1 MLKSALAGAVALTIG
16 SLSISGHGVTL
27 NPAAAQE
34 VIFHRADI
42 VRLRE
47 ALRLTP
53 AQEVHWRP
61 VEVSLNAYARH
72 QYQLASADGYFS
84 GGGMMQ
90 YTLSAIMLQRVKNAA
105 QPLIETLSEEQKRAG
120 MAILQ
125 SLGVS
130 F

>member
-1 MLKSALAGAVALTIG
+1 MLKFALAGAVALTIG
-16 SLSISGHGVTL
+16 SLSISEHGVTL
-27 NPAAAQE
+27 QSAAAQDI
-34 VIFHRADI
+34 VFHRADI
-42 VRLRE
+42 VRLKE
-47 ALRLTP
+47 ALKLTA

-90 YTLSAIMLQRVKNAA
+90 YTLNAVLLQRVKNAA
-105 QPLIETLSEEQKRAG
+105 QPLIQTLSDEQKSAG
-120 MAILQ
+120 MAVLQ

>member
-1 MLKSALAGAVALTIG
+1 MLKSALAGALALTIG
-16 SLSISGHGVTL
+16 SLSISDHGVTL
-27 NPAAAQE
+27 KPAAAQDI
-34 VIFHRADI
+34 VLHRADI
-42 VRLRE
+42 ARLKE

-53 AQEVHWRP
+53 EQEVHWRP
-61 VEVSLNAYARH
+61 VEASLNAYAHH

-84 GGGMMQ
+84 SGGMMQ

-105 QPLIETLSEEQKRAG
+105 QPLIHMLSEEQKSAGRAV
-120 MAILQ
+120 LQ